1 MAVGTP
7 TIRITTTVISTLI
20 KDLTLYL
27 FTYLG
32 GRGAEMAMWGIE
44 ANSRSGIVTPKVRVR
59 CSSTPSMTIRRALMV
74 MRGPRPDPGPRTEN
88 QTKAAK

>member
-59 CSSTPSMTIRRALMV
+59 SQVFIRRALMV